1 VVEAGQLRAAN
12 KVTSDQ
18 VTKVS
23 IQTFK
28 HEERGFVALSNGLEA
43 LVNIQKRSKVGT

>member
-28 HEERGFVALSNGLEA
+28 HEERGFVALSNRLEA